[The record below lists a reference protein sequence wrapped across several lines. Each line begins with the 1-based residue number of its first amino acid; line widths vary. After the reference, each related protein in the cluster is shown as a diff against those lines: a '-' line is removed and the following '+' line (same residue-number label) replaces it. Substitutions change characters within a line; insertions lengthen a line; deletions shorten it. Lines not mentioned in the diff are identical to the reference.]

1 MKERPIL
8 NISSGSDNIIARVLS
23 NLNGDYLFW
32 INNIRYS
39 SVEKPLQMIK
49 FPEGSK
55 KRREIFELSGKD
67 AGRRAKKLGSKAMGD
82 YVYWDGEV
90 IEYNSPKHRDLLKM
104 FIREKFSQNKDAM
117 NVLLKTTAYEL
128 DHDVG
133 PESPNTSL
141 PKDVFLGILMEI
153 RDKEV
158 ALRREQRARRLD
170 NLLKALR
177 TGETKV
183 IEPMTMQ
190 GIREE
195 VESAIEICNED
206 LNCPYI
212 IEKLNIL
219 IGKSGTSITVLPISL
234 TDKTSDRLVQVES
247 LDPENYKPFEKR
259 AGEILSE
266 ELKMTIEVLVAMP

>member
-1 MKERPIL
+1 MKERPTL

-67 AGRRAKKLGSKAMGD
+67 TGRRAKKLGSNAMGD

-90 IEYNSPKHRDLLKM
+90 IEYNSSKHRDLLKM
-104 FIREKFSQNKDAM
+104 FIWEKFSQNKDAM
-117 NVLLKTTAYEL
+117 NVLLKTTVYEL

-133 PESPNTSL
+133 PESPNTFL

-158 ALRREQRARRLD
+158 ALRRQPR
-170 NLLKALR
+170 
-177 TGETKV
+177 ET
-183 IEPMTMQ
+183 
-190 GIREE
+190 R
-195 VESAIEICNED
+195 
-206 LNCPYI
+206 
-212 IEKLNIL
+212 
-219 IGKSGTSITVLPISL
+219 
-234 TDKTSDRLVQVES
+234 
-247 LDPENYKPFEKR
+247 
-259 AGEILSE
+259 
-266 ELKMTIEVLVAMP
+266 